1 MYPYTSFIQ
10 AAFNHRKRSNAQHY
24 AVKQYNT
31 RYQNIQVLRWT
42 IGMDQFLAYFSWMRV
57 SNSVFISTMG
67 IYFCCP
73 YPILD
78 AFPLGFCAQDPLINE
93 IPSSLHVRSHADHK
107 PSALKVFH
115 AVPACLPFPVH
126 PKYLAQHQVHC
137 AWITTGHISFRKSVS
152 LKCISYLADAPAC
165 EWGKTIKNI
174 YF

>member
-1 MYPYTSFIQ
+1 
-10 AAFNHRKRSNAQHY
+10 
-24 AVKQYNT
+24 
-31 RYQNIQVLRWT
+31 
-42 IGMDQFLAYFSWMRV
+42 MRV

-93 IPSSLHVRSHADHK
+93 IPSSLHVRFPADHK

-115 AVPACLPFPVH
+115 AVPACPPFPVH

-152 LKCISYLADAPAC
+152 LKCISYLADVPAC
-165 EWGKTIKNI
+165 EWRKTIKNI
-174 YF
+174 FFKKWLITTAFLWKYNPIRSTVKLKNVLEISPNVWIDITSVT